1 MKANTAF
8 RALVA
13 AAFASLLG
21 LSACTEPDVEETLQF
36 DFQDDLSGYDSVH
49 ILILDPKDTG
59 KVLEIAF
66 HGKLDPG
73 QKPPKYALKESDGKD
88 FIIRVIGFDDDLA
101 AYRNDI
107 ARSGDGFTAKL
118 APDSVLPGA
127 PPALS
132 GIKLSSGNL
141 EPAFHKDTLVYR
153 VSVAYEESVFVLTPS
168 FAGTMA
174 GVTVG
179 GDPAASGKAGDP
191 IDLRLGKTSI
201 EAKVVTQNGKVK
213 IYTVV
218 IERARGPLSTLS
230 GLSLLTVSAGSLN
243 PPFHKDS
250 LEYRVFMAEGSTMVA
265 LSALAEDDSA
275 SVSIPPQAGS
285 KGSAQG
291 NLTLR
296 VGTNFVTV
304 KIVAEDSMAS
314 RTYRLSVTVP
324 PNSLGG
330 F

>member
-1 MKANTAF
+1 MKAKTAF
-8 RALVA
+8 RVLLASGLA
-13 AAFASLLG
+13 ALLG
-21 LSACTEPDVEETLQF
+21 LSACTEPEVEETLQF
-36 DFQDDLSGYDSVH
+36 DFQDDLSKYDSVH
-49 ILILDPKDTG
+49 VLILDPADTG

-66 HGKLDPG
+66 HGKLEPG
-73 QKPPKYALKESDGKD
+73 QKLPRYALKESDGKE
-88 FIIRVIGFDDDLA
+88 FIIRVVGFDDDLA

-132 GIKLSSGNL
+132 GIQLSTGSL
-141 EPAFHKDTLVYR
+141 EPAFHKDSLVYR
-153 VSVAYEESVFVLTPS
+153 VSVAYEESVFVLTPT
-168 FAGTMA
+168 FPGTMA
-174 GVTVG
+174 GVTVD
-179 GDPAASGKAGDP
+179 GDPAASGKAIEP

-218 IERARGPLSTLS
+218 IERARGKLSTLS
-230 GLSLLTVSAGSLN
+230 GLSLLTVSAGSLY

-250 LEYRVFMAEGSTMVA
+250 LDYRVFMPEGSIMVA

-275 SVSIPPQAGS
+275 SVSIPPQEAS

-291 NLTLR
+291 NLALR

-304 KIVAEDSMAS
+304 KVVAEDTAAS